1 MGSNSSECHCG
12 RRHAYNAVLKTNTF
26 AKICD
31 LVGLLSSVY
40 CRVVVHHDYNSQPAK
55 KPMMDIVALLQCLRP
70 HVTTTTHRR
79 LSRITLALLLM
90 TGRITMLGLSRWAGK
105 GGSYRTV
112 QRLFST
118 VLPWAMLFWV
128 CFRQHGH
135 CPTDVSF
142 VAGDEVIVTKAGKHT
157 HGLDRF
163 FSSLYGKP
171 VPGLA
176 FFTLSL
182 VSVQQRR
189 SFPRRIEQVVRSDAE
204 KAASKAKAAAKP
216 PKGAHT
222 TRRPGRPKGSKN
234 PPKAAAT
241 LTPELV
247 RITAMLTALLQLIAT
262 VLSVTSLVLDG
273 HFGNHNALHMVRQC
287 GLHLIS
293 KLRCD
298 AALYFP
304 YTGPYAGRG
313 PRRQYGHKVD
323 YDHLPVQYLTETT
336 GEGHIETRLYQMHV
350 LHKEC
355 AQPLNV
361 VILAKTNVRT
371 QARAHVVLC
380 SSDLALAYALLVDYD
395 GLRFQIEFNFRDA
408 KQYWGLEDF
417 MNVTPTGV
425 TNAANLS
432 LFMVN
437 VAYGLRADGH
447 ARDPDDSVLDLKAD
461 CRGSKYVE
469 ETIQMLPEKPEPVLV
484 AKIRNQ
490 VARLGRIHVTQ
501 SSFGFS

>member
-1 MGSNSSECHCG
+1 
-12 RRHAYNAVLKTNTF
+12 
-26 AKICD
+26 
-31 LVGLLSSVY
+31 
-40 CRVVVHHDYNSQPAK
+40 
-55 KPMMDIVALLQCLRP
+55 MMDIVAFLQCLRP

-79 LSRITLALLLM
+79 LSRIILALLGIP
-90 TGRITMLGLSRWAGK
+90 GRITMLGISRWAGK

-128 CFRQHGH
+128 FFRQHVH
-135 CPTDVSF
+135 CPAETYF
-142 VAGDEVIVTKAGKHT
+142 IAGDEVIVTKAGKHT

-182 VSVQQRR
+182 VSVQKRR
-189 SFPRRIEQVVRSDAE
+189 SFPMRIEQVVRSDAE
-204 KAASKAKAAAKP
+204 KAARKAKAAAKP
-216 PKGAHT
+216 AKGAHT

-234 PPKAAAT
+234 TPKAAAT

-262 VLSVTSLVLDG
+262 VLTVTYLVLDG
-273 HFGNHNALHMVRQC
+273 HFGNHNALQMARQC

-313 PRRQYGHKVD
+313 PRRKYGPKVD
-323 YDHLPVQYLTETT
+323 YDHLPVQYLKETT
-336 GEGHIETRLYQMHV
+336 VEGHIETRLYQMPL
-350 LHKEC
+350 LHKEF
-355 AQPLNV
+355 AHPLNV
-361 VILAKTNVRT
+361 VIIAKTNLRT
-371 QARAHVVLC
+371 QARAHVVLF
-380 SSDLALAYALLVDYD
+380 SSDLTLAYAPLVDYYS
-395 GLRFQIEFNFRDA
+395 LRFQIEFNFRDA

-425 TNAANLS
+425 TNGANLS

-437 VAYGLRADGH
+437 VAYYLRADSH
-447 ARDPDDSVLDLKAD
+447 SRDPHYSVLDLKAD
-461 CRGSKYVE
+461 CRGYKYVE
-469 ETIQMLPEKPEPVLV
+469 ETIKMLPEKPEPVLL
-484 AKIRNQ
+484 AKILNQ
-490 VARLGRIHVTQ
+490 VASLGRIHAAQ
-501 SSFGFS
+501 PSFSFS